1 MAGPDTRDPDTRN
14 MALARTSE
22 TKETSVPTLTIA
34 NLLDRPDAVVV
45 DLRSPSEFALDHYPG
60 ASNVP
65 LFDDFERG
73 AVGLL
78 YKQVSPDAAFAHG
91 LDLVLEKI
99 HGLTRQLA
107 GLAGWEFDAL
117 DLRERVMALA
127 GGGMARLEAQLTTRP
142 WEGGAQAPLVL
153 HCWRGGLR
161 SRSVIALLRRLG
173 LVGTVGLEGG
183 YRAYRSH
190 VRRVL
195 EDFEAPRTV
204 VLRGLTG
211 VGKTLVLR
219 ELERQRPG
227 WTLDLEQAAG
237 HRSSLL
243 GMVGLAPCSQKTFE
257 SRLALRLGSGFPGP
271 MVVEGESRRVGD
283 AIIPRSL
290 WEPLA
295 AGENIELVADQDHRI
310 DVLVADYLASDANRE
325 PLRVQLALVEPRMQ
339 RRFPLVELLDAG
351 RDRELVAILLEHYY
365 DPLYRHSEGD
375 RSHAL
380 TLEADDPIRAATRV
394 AAWIDSHPI

>member
-1 MAGPDTRDPDTRN
+1 MTVPDTRRA
-14 MALARTSE
+14 ALSPVA
-22 TKETSVPTLTIA
+22 ETSVPTLDIA
-34 NLLDRPDAVVV
+34 ELLQRPDAVVV
-45 DLRSPSEFALDHYPG
+45 DLRSPSEFAEDHYPG
-60 ASNVP
+60 ARNVP
-65 LFDDFERG
+65 LFDDLERG

-78 YKQVSPDAAFAHG
+78 YKQVSPDAAFARG
-91 LDLVLEKI
+91 LDLVLQKI
-99 HGLTRQLA
+99 HGFVRQLA
-107 GLAGWEFDAL
+107 DLAGWELDAV
-117 DLRERVMALA
+117 DLEERVMALA
-127 GGGMARLEAQLTTRP
+127 GGGIARLEAQLTTHP
-142 WEGGAQAPLVL
+142 WESGTQAPLVL

-173 LVGTVGLEGG
+173 LDHTVGLEGG
-183 YRAYRSH
+183 YRAYRTH
-190 VRRVL
+190 VRGVL
-195 EDFEAPRTV
+195 EDFEAPRAI

-227 WTLDLEQAAG
+227 WTVDLEGAAG

-257 SRLALRLGSGFPGP
+257 SRLALRLAQGFPGP

-290 WEPLA
+290 WEPLT
-295 AGENIELVADQDHRI
+295 GGTNIELVADQDHRI
-310 DVLVADYLASDANRE
+310 DVLVADYLGNDENRE

-339 RRFPLVELLDAG
+339 GRFALVELLDAG

-380 TLEADDPIRAATRV
+380 TLEVSDPLQAAAEV
-394 AAWIDSHPI
+394 AAWVDSHPI